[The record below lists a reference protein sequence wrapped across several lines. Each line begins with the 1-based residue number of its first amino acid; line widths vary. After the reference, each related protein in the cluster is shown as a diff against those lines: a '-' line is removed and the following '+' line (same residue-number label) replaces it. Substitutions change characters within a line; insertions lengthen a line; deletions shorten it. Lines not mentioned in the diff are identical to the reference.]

1 MDSSEKFDTYRLFS
15 VKVPLSKDPGKE
27 IITHHPE
34 LLKYLTK
41 FLSKMA
47 KGITINESNVEV
59 VRKSF
64 DGRWKRGKINEPSF
78 VYTLDVKIPSKLKI
92 KDVSGKIEKL
102 VKMNS
107 SSTTKNINTDI
118 SIIESIKKKKKVV
131 IVGFGPAGL
140 FAAHTLSMHDKDC
153 EIIVVE
159 RGRPVESRGRD
170 IGALFHRKILNEE
183 SNLCFGEGGAGT
195 WSDGKLT
202 TRIGK
207 NSEDVRYVLNTLVTF
222 GAPERILIDGKP
234 HLGTDR
240 LVRILSSAREAL
252 KEEGVKFLFGTRVD
266 DIILNSQGKA
276 TGVTISDGEHITD
289 CDAVILA
296 VGHSARN
303 IYESLEK
310 LDVEMT
316 PKAIACGFRIEHPQE
331 LINEIQYG
339 PVFGKLPDR
348 GKGPVPVADYRLVA
362 QVPSENRA
370 CYSFCMCPG
379 GQVVPTSVNKEELSV
394 NGMSFSKRQSKW
406 ANSGLVV
413 TIESED
419 YLQFLADEDAMPSS
433 QLENSP
439 LIGIEWQRHIERK
452 ASVLG
457 GGNLVA
463 PVQRITDFMKD
474 HYDSE
479 DPRVLPTSSYRLGVK
494 NAPCHT
500 IYPLTVTN
508 SLKDALQAFNKKLP
522 GFICDEGLLHGV
534 ESRTS
539 APVQITRDSETLES
553 VNTPHLYPAGEGAG
567 YAGGIVSAA
576 VDGLKIAYS
585 ILNS

>member
-1 MDSSEKFDTYRLFS
+1 MNSETEKTDTYRLFS
-15 VKVPLSKDPGKE
+15 VKVPLSKDPGKD
-27 IITHHPE
+27 IITNHPE
-34 LLKYLTK
+34 LLKSLTK
-41 FLSKMA
+41 FLSKVT

-64 DGRWKRGKINEPSF
+64 DGRWKRDKANEPSF
-78 VYTLDVKIPSKLKI
+78 VYTLDIKIPSKIKI
-92 KDVSGKIEKL
+92 KNVSGKIEKL
-102 VKMNS
+102 VKISGS
-107 SSTTKNINTDI
+107 SSNRTYADNK
-118 SIIESIKKKKKVV
+118 KKKKKVV

-140 FAAHTLSMHDKDC
+140 FAAHTLSMHGREC
-153 EIIVVE
+153 EIIVIE
-159 RGRPVESRGRD
+159 RGQPVESRGRD

-207 NSEDVRYVLNTLVTF
+207 NSEDVRYILNTLVTF

-240 LVRILSSAREAL
+240 LVRILSSARESL
-252 KEEGVKFLFGTRVD
+252 KKDGVKFLFGTKVD

-276 TGVTISDGEHITD
+276 TGVTLSCGQDITD
-289 CDAVILA
+289 CDAIILA

-303 IYESLEK
+303 VYEALEK
-310 LDVEMT
+310 HHVEMT

-348 GKGPVPVADYRLVA
+348 GKGPVPVADYRLVT

-379 GQVVPTSVNKEELSV
+379 GQVVPTSVNSEELSV

-413 TIESED
+413 TIKSED
-419 YLQFLADEDAMPSS
+419 YIQFLADEDAMPSS
-433 QLENSP
+433 KLKESP

-474 HYDSE
+474 HYDVE
-479 DPRVLPTSSYRLGVK
+479 DPRILPTSSYRLGVK

-508 SLKDALQAFNKKLP
+508 SLKDALQVFDKKLP
-522 GFICDEGLLHGV
+522 GLICDEGLLHGV

-553 VNTPHLYPAGEGAG
+553 VSTPHLYPAGEGAG

-585 ILNS
+585 ILDS